1 MKVMIIIYTSSTRRK
16 IVSSLKS
23 NYGSLLVDEL
33 FKVLKTSKRLA
44 LAKTFIIT
52 IRTYIVMSIVMPY
65 QGQ

>member
-1 MKVMIIIYTSSTRRK
+1 MIIIYTSSTRRK
-16 IVSSLKS
+16 IATSKS
-23 NYGSLLVDEL
+23 NYGSLLVYEL

-52 IRTYIVMSIVMPY
+52 NWTYIVMSIMMPY